1 MKDKEIEELKQQVK
15 SLQKDSKKEAEDL
28 RKKVMELQA
37 KLKIAESYT
46 GFFTNIS
53 FVFDYFSITPFFYN
67 TAAPLP
73 SSHERRQSVMLREDL
88 LGLSSK
94 VLNQD
99 VIAKDQRDA
108 AERIRKLI
116 VISLSF

>member
-53 FVFDYFSITPFFYN
+53 IFFDYFSMTPFVFLQLSC
-67 TAAPLP
+67 PLTIFTRTSP
-73 SSHERRQSVMLREDL
+73 KCHAS
-88 LGLSSK
+88 
-94 VLNQD
+94 
-99 VIAKDQRDA
+99 
-108 AERIRKLI
+108 
-116 VISLSF
+116 